1 MAQTAMTV
9 RMDNQQKAQFDKLCE
24 QFGMSANTAI
34 NIFVKAVIRSKS
46 IPFSIQVKEEDEVT
60 AKAKA
65 AFKELRAK
73 ADRGETPELT
83 LDEINEEIREV
94 RRLRKERNVY
104 AVIDTNIFVS
114 ALITHNSN
122 ASTARVLESLFLHRI
137 IPLYNDD
144 IIKEYDEVL
153 HRAKFKLSDDQIC
166 TVIEL
171 VKQNGIDSSR
181 FPYAGEMP
189 DEDDRV
195 FYEICLS
202 KEDSFLVTG
211 NLKHFP
217 KEPQVITAAEMME
230 ILDNEL

>member
-9 RMDNQQKAQFDKLCE
+9 RMDNQQKE
-24 QFGMSANTAI
+24 
-34 NIFVKAVIRSKS
+34 VKPQSSRLMKS
-46 IPFSIQVKEEDEVT
+46 MKKSEK
-60 AKAKA
+60 
-65 AFKELRAK
+65 
-73 ADRGETPELT
+73 
-83 LDEINEEIREV
+83 
-94 RRLRKERNVY
+94 
-104 AVIDTNIFVS
+104 
-114 ALITHNSN
+114 
-122 ASTARVLESLFLHRI
+122 
-137 IPLYNDD
+137 
-144 IIKEYDEVL
+144 
-153 HRAKFKLSDDQIC
+153 SDDQIC

-189 DEDDRV
+189 DEDNRI
-195 FYEICLS
+195 FYEVCLS